1 MEPGAR
7 IASPSGVVVKNRSS
21 SGCLIVRKK
30 GDGLGG
36 GVGGGSSSRKQFE
49 SKKVRKRPKVDSSD
63 SESSGELLMP
73 SARRIGP
80 ETIRVC
86 NSLSALEQG
95 RNVGSGEISRKRER
109 MEQIRRNGDGMVEG
123 NGLERRDKKVKL
135 DVFDFDEYDGLG
147 AERMRRRQFDKDGVG
162 LGGGGGRFMGT
173 MHSGRGSI
181 DKEFETGS
189 SKRIVDKRKNSYY
202 DKGSG
207 LHLGDSADRS
217 RIKMKKDGT
226 QRPLPLMKEKFNSD
240 ESIRVQGK
248 NGVLK
253 VMVNKKKVGG
263 SVEHY
268 DHRKPVESRQSLRAV
283 GTSKRNVP
291 IRPSSHL
298 ETKSAE
304 KQGLLVRPE
313 KKQITTK
320 KSLSSKEDSKGDEQ
334 DSDNNDTSMNLEVKN
349 IKAHTS
355 SKKIT
360 SENEQTPVH
369 DKLPTTKS
377 SEGKIRRGSGTEKQ
391 KLREQ
396 IREMLLNKGWTID
409 YRPRR
414 NRDYLDAV
422 YINPAGTAY
431 WSIIKAYDA
440 LQKQLIEDD
449 QQAKAKGESSSF
461 APIADDV
468 LSQLTRKT
476 RKKMEKDLKMKKK
489 KQRVDDG
496 DSGKERQIKRIA
508 GKKHLMSG
516 IDSDS
521 NEDKLSSF
529 VKQGSKSMKTK
540 LTENAVTG
548 GSSKSQNATVEKSF
562 SESDPQLLLG
572 RKSRKHGRC
581 TLLVRSSNKGLNS
594 EPDDFVPYTGKRTV
608 LSWLVDSGVV
618 QVSQKVQYRRKK
630 RVMLEGW
637 ITREGIHCGCCSKI
651 LTVSKFELHAGSKL
665 PQPYQNIY
673 LDSGVSL
680 LQCQIDAWEKQE
692 NFGKISFHSVDVDG
706 NDPND
711 DTCGICGDGGDL
723 ICCDGCPSTFHQSCL
738 DIQMLP
744 PGEWRCPNCTCKFC
758 GIVNGTIDKED
769 DATVYALHTC
779 DLCEKKYHD
788 SCTKDIGAL
797 LADSN
802 MSEHSFCGKSC
813 KELFEQLKKYLGTK
827 HELDA
832 GFTWCLVRRTDD
844 DSEAASRGVTQRVEC
859 NSKLAVALT
868 VMDECFLPVVDRR
881 SGINIIHNSL
891 YNSGS
896 NFSRLNYTGFY
907 TAILERGDEI
917 ISAASIRFHGTKL
930 AEMPFIGTRHI
941 YRHQG
946 MCRRLFSAIE
956 LALCSLKVEKLVIPA
971 ISELVLTWTTVFGFT
986 HLEESLRQEM
996 RSLNMLVFPGIDM
1009 LQKLLAEQGKLE
1021 DAEQFENEDVS
1032 IKPTLVKRLDIN
1044 SSALQDP
1051 HGSED
1056 ASSNPANKINN
1067 ESSDASQDT
1076 SNQGLTG
1083 RTVCSKSHSEEKSSE
1098 DASSIPAN
1106 KIKNES
1112 SDASPDTS
1120 NQGLAEKTVCSKSHS
1135 EEKSSEDASSN
1146 PANKI
1151 KNESS
1156 DASQDTSNQG
1166 LAGRTV
1172 CSKSHSEEKLSDS
1185 VSEYRTSPNSSHGV
1199 LYSIYKTCH
1208 AFVDKKNKILTSS
1221 PVNDPSSKCQLISPN
1236 DISTNGLPS
1245 DRLDCPEIPA
1255 SGQATACSDLG
1266 TVENRVEPVSDG
1278 KPHAFTDMNCDSPE
1292 LDRKPVSDSQVAD
1305 NALSFKELDMN
1316 DAHVEVLEAGPLV
1329 NSSQANNTKENNES
1343 EDVSGSVLKHAIT
1356 DMNCDPPGLD
1366 QNPVLD
1372 SQAVD
1377 NASSLKEFDIN
1388 DAHVEVL
1395 EAGPVVNSSQANN
1408 TKENNENEDVSGSV
1422 HKLAITDTNSDSPG
1436 LDQNPVLDSRVVNN
1450 ASSLKDLDMNDV
1462 HVEVLE
1468 AGPLVNSSQG
1478 NNTKENNED
1487 VDVSGSVLNHAFTDM
1502 NSKSPG
1508 LDQNSVLDSQV
1519 VDNALSFKV
1528 NDMNGAH
1535 VEVLEAD
1542 PSVNSSQGNNTK
1554 ESNENDVSGSVLN
1567 HAGESSLQVRSDL
1580 NGEIAYEGEKNSH
1593 LDTEAASNEMH
1604 LDETGLNASSDT
1616 AETDTALNG

>member
-1 MEPGAR
+1 MEPGTR
-7 IASPSGVVVKNRSS
+7 IANPSGVVVKNRSS

-36 GVGGGSSSRKQFE
+36 DSSSSRKQYE
-49 SKKVRKRPKVDSSD
+49 SKKVRKKVKEESSD

-73 SARRIGP
+73 PVRRPGP

-86 NSLSALEQG
+86 NSLSAIERG
-95 RNVGSGEISRKRER
+95 GNVGSSEISRKRER
-109 MEQIRRNGDGMVEG
+109 MEQIRRNGDDMVEG

-135 DVFDFDEYDGLG
+135 EVFDFDEYDVAG
-147 AERMRRRQFDKDGVG
+147 AERMRRRQFDGDGVS
-162 LGGGGGRFMGT
+162 LGGGRFMGT

-181 DKEFETGS
+181 DREFESGS
-189 SKRIVDKRKNSYY
+189 SRHIVDKRKSTYHDRASGSY
-202 DKGSG
+202 
-207 LHLGDSADRS
+207 LGDSVDHS
-217 RIKMKKDGT
+217 RIKVKREGT
-226 QRPLPLMKEKFNSD
+226 QHPPSLLKEKFNSD

-253 VMVNKKKVGG
+253 VMVNKKKTGG

-268 DHRKPVESRQSLRAV
+268 EHRKPVESRHSGRAE
-283 GTSKRNVP
+283 GTSKRNIP
-291 IRPSSHL
+291 IQPSSRL

-304 KQGLLVRPE
+304 KQGVLVRPE
-313 KKQITTK
+313 KKQITR

-422 YINPAGTAY
+422 YINPGGTAY

-449 QQAKAKGESSSF
+449 QEAKAKGASSSF

-468 LSQLTRKT
+468 LNQLTRKT

-489 KQRVDDG
+489 KQRADDN
-496 DSGKERQIKRIA
+496 DSGKERQIKRTA
-508 GKKHLMSG
+508 GKKHHMNG
-516 IDSDS
+516 NDSDS

-529 VKQGSKSMKTK
+529 IKQGGKSVKTK
-540 LTENAVTG
+540 LPEISVTG
-548 GSSKSQNATVEKSF
+548 GSSKSQNATTDKSF
-562 SESDPQLLLG
+562 SESDPKLLHG

-594 EPDDFVPYTGKRTV
+594 ESDDFVPYTGKRTV

-618 QVSQKVQYRRKK
+618 QVSQKVQYRRRK

-692 NFGKISFHSVDVDG
+692 NSGKISFHSVDVDG

-744 PGEWRCPNCTCKFC
+744 PGDWHCPNCTCKFC
-758 GIVNGTIDKED
+758 GLASGSIDKED
-769 DATVYALHTC
+769 DATVYALQTC

-788 SCTKDIGAL
+788 CCTKDVSAL
-797 LADSN
+797 HANSN
-802 MSEHSFCGKSC
+802 MSGHSFCGKSC
-813 KELFEQLKKYLGTK
+813 KELFEHLKKYLGTK

-832 GFTWCLVRRTDD
+832 GFTWCLVRRTDN

-881 SGINIIHNSL
+881 SGINLIHNSL

-896 NFSRLNYTGFY
+896 NFNRLNYTGFY

-956 LALCSLKVEKLVIPA
+956 HALCSLKVEKLVIPA
-971 ISELVLTWTTVFGFT
+971 ISELVHTWTTAFGFT

-1009 LQKLLAEQGKLE
+1009 LQKLLVEQGKLD
-1021 DAEQFENEDVS
+1021 DAEQFENGGVVS
-1032 IKPTLVKRLDIN
+1032 VNPTVVNRLGID
-1044 SSALQDP
+1044 SLALQDP
-1051 HGSED
+1051 HESED
-1056 ASSNPANKINN
+1056 ASSNPANKINT
-1067 ESSDASQDT
+1067 ECSDASQDI
-1076 SNQGLTG
+1076 SSQGLTG
-1083 RTVCSKSHSEEKSSE
+1083 RTVCSKSHSEE
-1098 DASSIPAN
+1098 
-1106 KIKNES
+1106 
-1112 SDASPDTS
+1112 
-1120 NQGLAEKTVCSKSHS
+1120 
-1135 EEKSSEDASSN
+1135 
-1146 PANKI
+1146 
-1151 KNESS
+1151 
-1156 DASQDTSNQG
+1156 
-1166 LAGRTV
+1166 R
-1172 CSKSHSEEKLSDS
+1172 LSDS
-1185 VSEYRTSPNSSHGV
+1185 VSENCASPSNSSHGV
-1199 LYSIYKTCH
+1199 L
-1208 AFVDKKNKILTSS
+1208 KKKKKISTSS
-1221 PVNDPSSKCQLISPN
+1221 PIDDMSPKCLLISPN
-1236 DISTNGLPS
+1236 GKSTNGLPS
-1245 DRLDCPEIPA
+1245 DPSDCHELPA
-1255 SGQATACSDLG
+1255 LCQATACSDLG
-1266 TVENRVEPVSDG
+1266 TIKIEPVSDG
-1278 KPHAFTDMNCDSPE
+1278 KLHAITDMNCGLPGLARNPVLDSQVVDNAFPSKEFDMNDAQVEVLEVGLLVNSSQGNNIKENNENVDYSGSALNNAFTDMDSPELDQNSVLDSRVANNALSIKEFDMNDAPVEVLEAGPLVNSSEENNAKVNNENVDDSGSVLNHAFTDMKSGSPGLDQNPVLDSCVVDNVLSFKEVDMNDAHVEVLEAGSLVNSSQGNNTKENNKNVDVSDSVLNHTFTAMNSDSPG
-1292 LDRKPVSDSQVAD
+1292 LDQNSVLDSQVAD

-1316 DAHVEVLEAGPLV
+1316 DAHVRVLEAGPFV
-1329 NSSQANNTKENNES
+1329 NSTQGNNTEDNENV
-1343 EDVSGSVLKHAIT
+1343 DVSGSALNNAYT
-1356 DMNCDPPGLD
+1356 DM
-1366 QNPVLD
+1366 
-1372 SQAVD
+1372 
-1377 NASSLKEFDIN
+1377 
-1388 DAHVEVL
+1388 
-1395 EAGPVVNSSQANN
+1395 
-1408 TKENNENEDVSGSV
+1408 
-1422 HKLAITDTNSDSPG
+1422 NSDSPG
-1436 LDQNPVLDSRVVNN
+1436 LDQNPVLDSQLADN
-1450 ASSLKDLDMNDV
+1450 ALSFKEFDMNDAR
-1462 HVEVLE
+1462 VEVLE
-1468 AGPLVNSSQG
+1468 AGPLVSSTQG
-1478 NNTKENNED
+1478 NNTEENND
-1487 VDVSGSVLNHAFTDM
+1487 NVDVSGSI
-1502 NSKSPG
+1502 
-1508 LDQNSVLDSQV
+1508 
-1519 VDNALSFKV
+1519 
-1528 NDMNGAH
+1528 
-1535 VEVLEAD
+1535 
-1542 PSVNSSQGNNTK
+1542 
-1554 ESNENDVSGSVLN
+1554 LN
-1567 HAGESSLQVRSDL
+1567 HAGESSWHVRSDL
-1580 NGEIAYEGEKNSH
+1580 NGKIAHEVEKKSH
-1593 LDTEAASNEMH
+1593 LDSKVASNEMH
-1604 LDETGLNASSDT
+1604 FDETGPNASGNST
-1616 AETDTALNG
+1616 KTDRALNG

>member
-1 MEPGAR
+1 MEPGTTR
-7 IASPSGVVVKNRSS
+7 IASPSGAVVKNRTS

-36 GVGGGSSSRKQFE
+36 GSSGSRKQYE
-49 SKKVRKRPKVDSSD
+49 SKKVRKKVKAESSD
-63 SESSGELLMP
+63 SESSEELLMP
-73 SARRIGP
+73 PARRPGP

-86 NSLSALEQG
+86 NSLSALERG
-95 RNVGSGEISRKRER
+95 GNVGSGELNRKRER
-109 MEQIRRNGDGMVEG
+109 MEQIRRNGDDMVEG

-135 DVFDFDEYDGLG
+135 EVFDFDEYDGVG
-147 AERMRRRQFDKDGVG
+147 AERMRRRQFDGDGVS
-162 LGGGGGRFMGT
+162 LGGGRFMGT
-173 MHSGRGSI
+173 MQSGRGSI
-181 DKEFETGS
+181 DREFESGS
-189 SKRIVDKRKNSYY
+189 NRRIVDKRKSAYHDRASGSY
-202 DKGSG
+202 
-207 LHLGDSADRS
+207 LGDSVDHS
-217 RIKMKKDGT
+217 RIKVKREGT
-226 QRPLPLMKEKFNSD
+226 QHPPPLLKEKFNSD

-253 VMVNKKKVGG
+253 VMVNKKKTSG
-263 SVEHY
+263 SVERY
-268 DHRKPVESRQSLRAV
+268 DHRKPVESRHSGRAE

-291 IRPSSHL
+291 VQPSSRL

-304 KQGLLVRPE
+304 KQGLLVKPE
-313 KKQITTK
+313 KKQIK

-334 DSDNNDTSMNLEVKN
+334 DSENNDTSMNLEVKN
-349 IKAHTS
+349 INAHTS

-422 YINPAGTAY
+422 YINPGGTAY

-449 QQAKAKGESSSF
+449 QEAKAKGASSSF

-468 LSQLTRKT
+468 LNQLTRKT

-489 KQRVDDG
+489 KQRDDDN
-496 DSGKERQIKRIA
+496 DSGKERQIKRTA
-508 GKKHLMSG
+508 GKKHHMNDN
-516 IDSDS
+516 DSDS
-521 NEDKLSSF
+521 HEQKLSSF
-529 VKQGSKSMKTK
+529 IKQGGKSVKTK
-540 LTENAVTG
+540 LPENSVTG
-548 GSSKSQNATVEKSF
+548 GSSKSQNATTDKSF
-562 SESDPQLLLG
+562 PESDPKLLHG

-581 TLLVRSSNKGLNS
+581 TLLVRSSNKALNS
-594 EPDDFVPYTGKRTV
+594 ESDDFVPYTGKRTV

-618 QVSQKVQYRRKK
+618 QVSQKVQYRRRK

-637 ITREGIHCGCCSKI
+637 ITREGVHCGCCSKI

-692 NFGKISFHSVDVDG
+692 NSGKISFHSVDVDG

-723 ICCDGCPSTFHQSCL
+723 ICCDGCPSTFHQNCL

-744 PGEWRCPNCTCKFC
+744 PGDWHCPNCTCKFC
-758 GIVNGTIDKED
+758 GLASGTIDKED

-788 SCTKDIGAL
+788 CCTKDMSAL
-797 LADSN
+797 LANSN
-802 MSEHSFCGKSC
+802 MSGHSFCGKNC
-813 KELFEQLKKYLGTK
+813 KELFEHLKKYLGTK

-881 SGINIIHNSL
+881 SGINLIHNSL

-956 LALCSLKVEKLVIPA
+956 HALCSLKVEKLVIPA
-971 ISELVLTWTTVFGFT
+971 ISELVHTWTTVFGFT

-1009 LQKLLAEQGKLE
+1009 LQKVLVEQGKLD
-1021 DAEQFENEDVS
+1021 DAEQFENGGVLS
-1032 IKPTLVKRLDIN
+1032 VNPTVVNRLDTD
-1044 SSALQDP
+1044 SLALQDP
-1051 HGSED
+1051 HESED
-1056 ASSNPANKINN
+1056 ASSNPANKINT
-1067 ESSDASQDT
+1067 ECSDASQDI
-1076 SNQGLTG
+1076 SSQGFTG
-1083 RTVCSKSHSEEKSSE
+1083 RTVCSKSHSEE
-1098 DASSIPAN
+1098 
-1106 KIKNES
+1106 
-1112 SDASPDTS
+1112 
-1120 NQGLAEKTVCSKSHS
+1120 
-1135 EEKSSEDASSN
+1135 
-1146 PANKI
+1146 
-1151 KNESS
+1151 
-1156 DASQDTSNQG
+1156 
-1166 LAGRTV
+1166 R
-1172 CSKSHSEEKLSDS
+1172 LSDS
-1185 VSEYRTSPNSSHGV
+1185 VSENCASPSNSSHGV
-1199 LYSIYKTCH
+1199 LE
-1208 AFVDKKNKILTSS
+1208 KKNKISTSFIGS
-1221 PVNDPSSKCQLISPN
+1221 TNGK
-1236 DISTNGLPS
+1236 STNGLPS
-1245 DRLDCPEIPA
+1245 DRSDCHELPA
-1255 SGQATACSDLG
+1255 LSQATACSDLG
-1266 TVENRVEPVSDG
+1266 TVKNLVEPVSDG
-1278 KPHAFTDMNCDSPE
+1278 KPHALIDMNCGLPGLAQNPVLDSQVVDNALSFKEFDMNAAQVEVLEAGLLVNPSQGNNIKEKNENVDYSGSVLNHASTDMDSDSPE
-1292 LDRKPVSDSQVAD
+1292 LDQNSVLDSQVAD
-1305 NALSFKELDMN
+1305 NALSIKEFDMNDAPVEVLEAGSLVNSSEGNNTKGNNENVDDSGSVLNHAFTDMKSGSPELDRNPVLDSRVADNSMSFKEVDMD
-1316 DAHVEVLEAGPLV
+1316 DAHVEVLEAGSLV
-1329 NSSQANNTKENNES
+1329 NSSQGNNTKENNTS
-1343 EDVSGSVLKHAIT
+1343 VDVSDSVLNHTFT
-1356 DMNCDPPGLD
+1356 DMNSDSPGLD
-1366 QNPVLD
+1366 ENLMLD
-1372 SQAVD
+1372 SRAADNSLSFKEVD
-1377 NASSLKEFDIN
+1377 VN
-1388 DAHVEVL
+1388 DAHVGVL
-1395 EAGPVVNSSQANN
+1395 EAGSLVNSSQGNN
-1408 TKENNENEDVSGSV
+1408 TNEDNKNVDVFDSALN
-1422 HKLAITDTNSDSPG
+1422 HAFTDMNSDSPG
-1436 LDQNPVLDSRVVNN
+1436 LDQNPVLDSQVVDN
-1450 ASSLKDLDMNDV
+1450 SLSVKEIDMNDAR
-1462 HVEVLE
+1462 VEVPE
-1468 AGPLVNSSQG
+1468 AGPLVNSTQG
-1478 NNTKENNED
+1478 NNTDENNEN
-1487 VDVSGSVLNHAFTDM
+1487 VDVSGA
-1502 NSKSPG
+1502 
-1508 LDQNSVLDSQV
+1508 
-1519 VDNALSFKV
+1519 
-1528 NDMNGAH
+1528 
-1535 VEVLEAD
+1535 
-1542 PSVNSSQGNNTK
+1542 
-1554 ESNENDVSGSVLN
+1554 VLN

-1580 NGEIAYEGEKNSH
+1580 ISEIAYEGEKKSH
-1593 LDTEAASNEMH
+1593 LDTEVASNEMH
-1604 LDETGLNASSDT
+1604 FDETGLNASGGST
-1616 AETDTALNG
+1616 ETDRALMNG

>member
-30 GDGLGG
+30 GDALGG

-49 SKKVRKRPKVDSSD
+49 SKKVRKKPKVDSSD

-86 NSLSALEQG
+86 NSLSALERG
-95 RNVGSGEISRKRER
+95 GNVGSGEISRKRER
-109 MEQIRRNGDGMVEG
+109 MEQIRRNGDGMVDG
-123 NGLERRDKKVKL
+123 NGFERRDKKIKL
-135 DVFDFDEYDGLG
+135 DVFDFDEYDGVG
-147 AERMRRRQFDKDGVG
+147 AERMRRRQFDNDGVG

-181 DKEFETGS
+181 DREFETGS

-202 DKGSG
+202 DKASGS
-207 LHLGDSADRS
+207 HLGDSADHS

-263 SVEHY
+263 STEHY
-268 DHRKPVESRQSLRAV
+268 DHRKPVESRQSLRAE

-313 KKQITTK
+313 KKQITK

-334 DSDNNDTSMNLEVKN
+334 DSDDNDTSMKD

-377 SEGKIRRGSGTEKQ
+377 SEGKIRRGTGTEKQ

-449 QQAKAKGESSSF
+449 QLAKAKGESSSF

-496 DSGKERQIKRIA
+496 DSVKERQIKRIA
-508 GKKHLMSG
+508 GKRHHMSG

-548 GSSKSQNATVEKSF
+548 DSSKSQNATAEKSF
-562 SESDPQLLLG
+562 SESDPQLLHG

-594 EPDDFVPYTGKRTV
+594 ESDDFVPYTGKRTV

-618 QVSQKVQYRRKK
+618 QVSQKVQYRRRK

-758 GIVNGTIDKED
+758 GLANGTIDKED
-769 DATVYALHTC
+769 GATVYALRTC

-788 SCTKDIGAL
+788 SCTKDMGAL

-802 MSEHSFCGKSC
+802 MSGHSFCGKSC

-844 DSEAASRGVTQRVEC
+844 DSEAASRGVTHRVEC

-1032 IKPTLVKRLDIN
+1032 IKPTLVNRLDIN
-1044 SSALQDP
+1044 SPALQDP

-1098 DASSIPAN
+1098 DASS
-1106 KIKNES
+1106 
-1112 SDASPDTS
+1112 
-1120 NQGLAEKTVCSKSHS
+1120 
-1135 EEKSSEDASSN
+1135 N

-1151 KNESS
+1151 NNESS
-1156 DASQDTSNQG
+1156 DASQDTGNPEN
-1166 LAGRTV
+1166 RT
-1172 CSKSHSEEKLSDS
+1172 CPS
-1185 VSEYRTSPNSSHGV
+1185 NSSHGV
-1199 LYSIYKTCH
+1199 HYSIYETCH
-1208 AFVDKKNKILTSS
+1208 AFIDKENKILMSS

-1245 DRLDCPEIPA
+1245 DHSDCLEIPA

-1266 TVENRVEPVSDG
+1266 TVKILVEPVSDG

-1292 LDRKPVSDSQVAD
+1292 LDRNPVSDSRVAD

-1343 EDVSGSVLKHAIT
+1343 EDVSGSVLNHAIT
-1356 DMNCDPPGLD
+1356 DMDCDPPGLD

-1372 SQAVD
+1372 SQVVD
-1377 NASSLKEFDIN
+1377 NASSLKEFDMN
-1388 DAHVEVL
+1388 DARVEVL
-1395 EAGPVVNSSQANN
+1395 EAGPLVNSSQANN
-1408 TKENNENEDVSGSV
+1408 TEENNENEDVSGSV
-1422 HKLAITDTNSDSPG
+1422 LNLAITDTNSDSPG
-1436 LDQNPVLDSRVVNN
+1436 LDQNPVLDSRVVDNDP
-1450 ASSLKDLDMNDV
+1450 SLKDLDMNDV

-1468 AGPLVNSSQG
+1468 AGPLVDSSQG
-1478 NNTKENNED
+1478 NNTKENNEN

-1502 NSKSPG
+1502 ISKSPG

-1519 VDNALSFKV
+1519 VDNALSLKV

-1535 VEVLEAD
+1535 VEVLEAS
-1542 PSVNSSQGNNTK
+1542 PLVNSSPGNNTK
-1554 ESNENDVSGSVLN
+1554 ESNENVDVSGSVLN
-1567 HAGESSLQVRSDL
+1567 HAGESSLQ
-1580 NGEIAYEGEKNSH
+1580 
-1593 LDTEAASNEMH
+1593 
-1604 LDETGLNASSDT
+1604 
-1616 AETDTALNG
+1616 

>member
-1 MEPGAR
+1 MEPSAR

-30 GDGLGG
+30 GDGLGD
-36 GVGGGSSSRKQFE
+36 GVGGGSSSRKQYE
-49 SKKVRKRPKVDSSD
+49 SKKVRKKPKADSSD
-63 SESSGELLMP
+63 SESSGELRMP

-86 NSLSALEQG
+86 NSLSALERG
-95 RNVGSGEISRKRER
+95 GNVGSGEISRKRER

-123 NGLERRDKKVKL
+123 NGLERRDKKIKL
-135 DVFDFDEYDGLG
+135 DVFDFDEYDGVG
-147 AERMRRRQFDKDGVG
+147 VERMRRRQFDNDGVG
-162 LGGGGGRFMGT
+162 LGGGRFTGT

-181 DKEFETGS
+181 DREFETGS

-202 DKGSG
+202 DKASG
-207 LHLGDSADRS
+207 LHLGDSADHS

-263 SVEHY
+263 SAEHY
-268 DHRKPVESRQSLRAV
+268 DHRKSVESRQSLRAE

-304 KQGLLVRPE
+304 KQGLFVRPE
-313 KKQITTK
+313 KKQITK

-377 SEGKIRRGSGTEKQ
+377 SEGKI
-391 KLREQ
+391 
-396 IREMLLNKGWTID
+396 
-409 YRPRR
+409 
-414 NRDYLDAV
+414 RDYLDAV

-489 KQRVDDG
+489 KQRLDDG
-496 DSGKERQIKRIA
+496 DGGKERQIKRIT
-508 GKKHLMSG
+508 GKKQHMSG

-548 GSSKSQNATVEKSF
+548 GSSKSQNVTAEKSI
-562 SESDPQLLLG
+562 SESDPQILLG

-594 EPDDFVPYTGKRTV
+594 ESDDFVPYTGKRTV

-618 QVSQKVQYRRKK
+618 QVSQKVQYRRRK

-758 GIVNGTIDKED
+758 GLANGTIDKED
-769 DATVYALHTC
+769 NATVYALRTC

-788 SCTKDIGAL
+788 SCTKDMGVH

-802 MSEHSFCGKSC
+802 MSGHSFCGKSC

-891 YNSGS
+891 YNSG
-896 NFSRLNYTGFY
+896 
-907 TAILERGDEI
+907 
-917 ISAASIRFHGTKL
+917 
-930 AEMPFIGTRHI
+930 
-941 YRHQG
+941 
-946 MCRRLFSAIE
+946 
-956 LALCSLKVEKLVIPA
+956 
-971 ISELVLTWTTVFGFT
+971 
-986 HLEESLRQEM
+986 
-996 RSLNMLVFPGIDM
+996 
-1009 LQKLLAEQGKLE
+1009 
-1021 DAEQFENEDVS
+1021 
-1032 IKPTLVKRLDIN
+1032 
-1044 SSALQDP
+1044 
-1051 HGSED
+1051 
-1056 ASSNPANKINN
+1056 
-1067 ESSDASQDT
+1067 
-1076 SNQGLTG
+1076 
-1083 RTVCSKSHSEEKSSE
+1083 
-1098 DASSIPAN
+1098 
-1106 KIKNES
+1106 
-1112 SDASPDTS
+1112 
-1120 NQGLAEKTVCSKSHS
+1120 
-1135 EEKSSEDASSN
+1135 
-1146 PANKI
+1146 
-1151 KNESS
+1151 
-1156 DASQDTSNQG
+1156 
-1166 LAGRTV
+1166 
-1172 CSKSHSEEKLSDS
+1172 
-1185 VSEYRTSPNSSHGV
+1185 
-1199 LYSIYKTCH
+1199 
-1208 AFVDKKNKILTSS
+1208 
-1221 PVNDPSSKCQLISPN
+1221 
-1236 DISTNGLPS
+1236 
-1245 DRLDCPEIPA
+1245 
-1255 SGQATACSDLG
+1255 
-1266 TVENRVEPVSDG
+1266 
-1278 KPHAFTDMNCDSPE
+1278 
-1292 LDRKPVSDSQVAD
+1292 
-1305 NALSFKELDMN
+1305 
-1316 DAHVEVLEAGPLV
+1316 
-1329 NSSQANNTKENNES
+1329 
-1343 EDVSGSVLKHAIT
+1343 
-1356 DMNCDPPGLD
+1356 
-1366 QNPVLD
+1366 
-1372 SQAVD
+1372 
-1377 NASSLKEFDIN
+1377 
-1388 DAHVEVL
+1388 
-1395 EAGPVVNSSQANN
+1395 
-1408 TKENNENEDVSGSV
+1408 
-1422 HKLAITDTNSDSPG
+1422 
-1436 LDQNPVLDSRVVNN
+1436 
-1450 ASSLKDLDMNDV
+1450 
-1462 HVEVLE
+1462 
-1468 AGPLVNSSQG
+1468 
-1478 NNTKENNED
+1478 
-1487 VDVSGSVLNHAFTDM
+1487 
-1502 NSKSPG
+1502 
-1508 LDQNSVLDSQV
+1508 
-1519 VDNALSFKV
+1519 
-1528 NDMNGAH
+1528 
-1535 VEVLEAD
+1535 
-1542 PSVNSSQGNNTK
+1542 
-1554 ESNENDVSGSVLN
+1554 
-1567 HAGESSLQVRSDL
+1567 
-1580 NGEIAYEGEKNSH
+1580 
-1593 LDTEAASNEMH
+1593 
-1604 LDETGLNASSDT
+1604 
-1616 AETDTALNG
+1616 